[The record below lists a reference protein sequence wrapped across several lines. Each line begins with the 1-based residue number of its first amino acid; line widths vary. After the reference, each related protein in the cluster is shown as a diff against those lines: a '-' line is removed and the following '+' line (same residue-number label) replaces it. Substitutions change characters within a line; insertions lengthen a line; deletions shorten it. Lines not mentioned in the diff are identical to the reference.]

1 MVRDAATALAS
12 WKDPASWT
20 SYRNVRFG
28 FTLRYPSDI
37 SVLVNRT
44 SPMSASIA
52 FAPAMAGRHCELSE
66 RPTWSDRT
74 LAQYQTELV
83 QERYANATF
92 DYAPRRDTWF
102 VLSGVAGDNIFY
114 ERVTFACDRPSF
126 H

>member
-37 SVLVNRT
+37 SVLERNQSDERVKRFR
-44 SPMSASIA
+44 SGD
-52 FAPAMAGRHCELSE
+52 GRAAL
-66 RPTWSDRT
+66 RIVGTPNLVDRT

-83 QERYANATF
+83 QERYANSTF
-92 DYAPRRDTWF
+92 DYAPRRDTRGSCCR
-102 VLSGVAGDNIFY
+102 VLPEITSSMSV
-114 ERVTFACDRPSF
+114 
-126 H
+126 